1 MMLQGLKSFRGA
13 DLSAE
18 LQNRAVGAYLGLAVG
33 DALGATVEF
42 MLPREIK
49 AQYGVHNRIRGGGWL
64 NLKPGQVTDDTGMA
78 LVLGEAILTAG
89 GIEIYTIA
97 KAFDA
102 WLRSKPVDVGHT
114 VRRGIVHFR
123 RSGQPWVPENSH
135 DAGNGACMRTLP
147 IALATLGQS
156 EAAVTAACQAQARIT
171 HHHPLSDAGTL
182 CVVKMVQAALQ
193 GASALDL
200 LHGPVKALLKAHP
213 EFRFRNRRRDNP
225 SGYIVETLQ
234 AVFQALFD
242 TDSFAE
248 CLENV
253 VNRGGD
259 ADTTGAIVG
268 MIAGALYGVEAIPR
282 EWRHGLDSEIRRRCR
297 RQALALLELAQ
308 HYLERRETAVGS
320 LNRSSRTGS
329 LPAHLTYIPSSRVG

>member
-1 MMLQGLKSFRGA
+1 MIQPVRGFRGA
-13 DLSAE
+13 DPPSG
-18 LQNRAVGAYLGLAVG
+18 LQGRAVGAYLGLAVG

-78 LVLGEAILTAG
+78 LALGEAILAAG
-89 GIEIYTIA
+89 GVEVHTIA
-97 KAFDA
+97 RAFDA
-102 WLRSKPVDVGHT
+102 WLRNKPVDVGHT

-123 RSGQPWVPENSH
+123 RSGQPWVPENPQ

-156 EAAVTAACQAQARIT
+156 EAAVAAACQSQARVT

-182 CVVKMVQAALQ
+182 CVVRMVQAALE

-200 LHGPVKALLKAHP
+200 LHGPVKALLAAHS
-213 EFRFRNRRRDNP
+213 EFRFRSRHRDNP
-225 SGYIVETLQ
+225 SAYIVETLQ

-259 ADTTGAIVG
+259 ADTTGAIAG

-282 EWRHGLDSEIRRRCR
+282 EWLHELNSEIQRRCR
-297 RQALALLELAQ
+297 QQALALLELAVQ
-308 HYLERRETAVGS
+308 RYTAYSGTTVGS
-320 LNRSSRTGS
+320 LNHSSSRWSS
-329 LPAHLTYIPSSRVG
+329 LRDRCWC